1 MSKKETIIAIVVTV
15 PLFSIFLYLTMEPG
29 ATWEGLIYSEMLIPV
44 VIICIIVVLIGRWKK
59 ERFSKK

>member
-1 MSKKETIIAIVVTV
+1 
-15 PLFSIFLYLTMEPG
+15 MEPG